1 MCGVAVGAHVLH
13 PRRLHSPHTI
23 LCMVCP
29 AQAVQL
35 LSGSDL
41 LLSDAIDPQLACS
54 DASNCVSEVQPA
66 AAKSALAL
74 ATTSNP
80 SQHAWLQAWPNRS
93 RSIRVDGSSSRNV
106 RAMASVSATGGA
118 VTSTSQLEDG
128 ASSVLRPLH
137 GHLLQHLIASAATV
151 QHIQDIVVHHREALQ
166 PAHIKA
172 LLLKLRH
179 IVRETDAAR
188 QELQQSQHGAAAAG
202 SSSGSALSGHVQA
215 QAQAPDG
222 AVAENM
228 LPSLVKQLRQLLQ
241 ASSIAAQAA
250 EATVHMQ
257 GRLELRGPTMPID
270 GPVSA
275 PPLHGL
281 AAQVGRQLSSGQALR
296 RPRQRQQQQTL
307 GDEERRQ
314 LCRRAVETLYGMAQ
328 VRHDPTL
335 VHPLA
340 GTAANTQKPLSCSR
354 SIP

>member
-1 MCGVAVGAHVLH
+1 
-13 PRRLHSPHTI
+13 
-23 LCMVCP
+23 MVCL

-66 AAKSALAL
+66 AAKSALTL
-74 ATTSNP
+74 ASTSNP
-80 SQHAWLQAWPNRS
+80 SQHAWLQPWPNRS
-93 RSIRVDGSSSRNV
+93 RSIRLDGSSSRNV
-106 RAMASVSATGGA
+106 RVMASVSATSGA
-118 VTSTSQLEDG
+118 LTSTSQLEDG

-179 IVRETDAAR
+179 IVRETDAAQ
-188 QELQQSQHGAAAAG
+188 QELQQSQHGAATTG
-202 SSSGSALSGHVQA
+202 SSSGSTQLSGHIQA
-215 QAQAPDG
+215 QASDAST
-222 AVAENM
+222 AENM

-241 ASSIAAQAA
+241 ANSIAAQAA
-250 EATVHMQ
+250 EATVHMH

-281 AAQVGRQLSSGQALR
+281 AAQVGRQLSSGQALL
-296 RPRQRQQQQTL
+296 RPRQSQQQQTL

-328 VRHDPTL
+328 VRHDHAL
-335 VHPLA
+335 AHPLNPE
-340 GTAANTQKPLSCSR
+340 TRKH
-354 SIP
+354 

>member
-1 MCGVAVGAHVLH
+1 
-13 PRRLHSPHTI
+13 
-23 LCMVCP
+23 MVCP

-54 DASNCVSEVQPA
+54 DTSNCVSEVQPA
-66 AAKSALAL
+66 AAKSALTL

-80 SQHAWLQAWPNRS
+80 SQHAWLQPWPNRS

-179 IVRETDAAR
+179 IVRETDAAQ
-188 QELQQSQHGAAAAG
+188 QELQQSQNGAAAAG
-202 SSSGSALSGHVQA
+202 SSSGSTLSGHVQA
-215 QAQAPDG
+215 QAPDA

-328 VRHDPTL
+328 VRHCCHTSPS
-335 VHPLA
+335 A
-340 GTAANTQKPLSCSR
+340 GWYSFENAMPLSCSR
-354 SIP
+354 STP